1 MKKCN
6 FDYLFNTPN
15 IEDIETFI
23 NQLTNKYIFEL
34 KKIELLNSKILLSYD
49 KDKYIELIKK
59 HKNIVLSLIKEVINF
74 FPQYLMCLISFLY
87 MVVLLKL

>member
-1 MKKCN
+1 MELINLKKYN

-34 KKIELLNSKILLSYD
+34 KK
-49 KDKYIELIKK
+49 
-59 HKNIVLSLIKEVINF
+59 
-74 FPQYLMCLISFLY
+74 
-87 MVVLLKL
+87 